1 MVDFFF
7 FQSAVRPVLLDK
19 IVALRNVLAWISQVL
34 IIGLTF
40 TPTFWR
46 FKKPICP
53 KIPVYLIIRTFSEAL
68 PLKNHLQLNFQSFNF
83 ESSLQE
89 GLDAM
94 GFDNPTPIQ
103 EKAIPVILDGK
114 DLIACAQTG
123 TGKTAAFVL
132 PILNKISKSGS
143 STLNTLILAPT
154 RELAIQID
162 QQIQGFSYF
171 LGVSSV
177 PIYGGGDGIVWEQQ
191 KKALETG
198 AEIVVAT
205 PGRLI
210 ALLAGGKIDLSTLE
224 HLVLDEADRMMD
236 MGFSDDILKIV
247 NFLPQKRQT
256 ILFSATM
263 PPKIRQ
269 FSMKILN
276 KPEEISI
283 AIGKTASGVTQS
295 MYSVYDTQ
303 KEELVRH
310 ILSQKNYEA
319 VIVFCSTKDKVKAL
333 HKALRKSFD
342 IEAFHSDL
350 EQVEREKIMSAFKN
364 RKVKILVGTDI
375 ISRGIDVVGIELV
388 INYDTPGD
396 PEDYVHRVGRTAR
409 ADAKGEAI
417 TFVNPK
423 DQPKF
428 VRIEQLIGMSV
439 TQNPLPAQME
449 KGPSFV
455 GEKVKETAPTSGSS
469 TSPLKKKKKKKK
481 SPSSSSSL
489 PPRPYAERTAE
500 PLPTVAVSEQEVSVN
515 KYGQRKNVIEP

>member
-1 MVDFFF
+1 
-7 FQSAVRPVLLDK
+7 
-19 IVALRNVLAWISQVL
+19 
-34 IIGLTF
+34 
-40 TPTFWR
+40 
-46 FKKPICP
+46 
-53 KIPVYLIIRTFSEAL
+53 
-68 PLKNHLQLNFQSFNF
+68 
-83 ESSLQE
+83 
-89 GLDAM
+89 M
-94 GFDNPTPIQ
+94 GFDTPTPIQ
-103 EKAIPVILDGK
+103 EMAIPVILTGK

-132 PILNKISKSGS
+132 PILNKITKSGT

-177 PIYGGGDGIVWEQQ
+177 PIYGGGDGIVWDQQ

-247 NFLPQKRQT
+247 NYLPQNRQT

-319 VIVFCSTKDKVKAL
+319 VIIFCSTKDKVKAL

-439 TQNPLPAQME
+439 TQNPLPPQME
-449 KGPSFV
+449 RGPSFV
-455 GEKVKETAPTSGSS
+455 GEKTKPVAAPLASS
-469 TSPLKKKKKKKK
+469 PVKKKKKKKK
-481 SPSSSSSL
+481 KPTQGTPVERSNTADLPKGESP
-489 PPRPYAERTAE
+489 RMNEVQQE
-500 PLPTVAVSEQEVSVN
+500 PAPS

>member
-1 MVDFFF
+1 MSF
-7 FQSAVRPVLLDK
+7 
-19 IVALRNVLAWISQVL
+19 IN
-34 IIGLTF
+34 
-40 TPTFWR
+40 
-46 FKKPICP
+46 
-53 KIPVYLIIRTFSEAL
+53 
-68 PLKNHLQLNFQSFNF
+68 FNF
-83 ESSLQE
+83 EPSLQE

-94 GFDNPTPIQ
+94 GFDRPTPIQ
-103 EKAIPVILDGK
+103 EMAIPVIMQGK

-143 STLNTLILAPT
+143 NKLNTLILAPT

-210 ALLAGGKIDLSTLE
+210 ALLAGGKMDLSSLE

-247 NFLPQKRQT
+247 NYLPQDRQT
-256 ILFSATM
+256 VLFSATM

-269 FSMKILN
+269 FSMKFLR
-276 KPEEISI
+276 KPEEISLS
-283 AIGKTASGVTQS
+283 IGKTAEGVTQS
-295 MYSVYDTQ
+295 MYSVYDGQ

-310 ILSQKNYEA
+310 ILSQKAYEA
-319 VIVFCSTKDKVKAL
+319 VIIFASTKDKVKAL
-333 HKALRKSFD
+333 YKVLKKQFD

-350 EQVEREKIMSAFKN
+350 EQIEREKIMSNFKN
-364 RKVKILVGTDI
+364 KAVKILIGTDI

-388 INYDTPGD
+388 INFDTPSD

-409 ADAKGEAI
+409 ADKEGEAI

-423 DQPKF
+423 DQHKF
-428 VRIEQLIGMSV
+428 ARIENLIGMEI
-439 TQNPLPAQME
+439 TRNPLPEGFE
-449 KGPSFV
+449 KGPEYLGAKAKSSDFSS
-455 GEKVKETAPTSGSS
+455 GTSGKSKS
-469 TSPLKKKKKKKK
+469 KKKKKPGNKPTGENRSQSGGFKPRADFQK
-481 SPSSSSSL
+481 SPAL
-489 PPRPYAERTAE
+489 E
-500 PLPTVAVSEQEVSVN
+500 PKETPKKESPKPEQSAAPKSEIPS
-515 KYGQRKNVIEP
+515 KYGQRKNVIDS

>member
-1 MVDFFF
+1 MSF
-7 FQSAVRPVLLDK
+7 
-19 IVALRNVLAWISQVL
+19 IN
-34 IIGLTF
+34 
-40 TPTFWR
+40 
-46 FKKPICP
+46 
-53 KIPVYLIIRTFSEAL
+53 
-68 PLKNHLQLNFQSFNF
+68 FNF
-83 ESSLQE
+83 EPSLQE

-94 GFDNPTPIQ
+94 GFDRPTPIQ
-103 EKAIPVILDGK
+103 EMAIPVIMQGK

-143 STLNTLILAPT
+143 NKLNTLILAPT

-177 PIYGGGDGIVWEQQ
+177 PIYGGGDGIIWEQQ

-210 ALLAGGKIDLSTLE
+210 ALLAGGKMDLSSLE

-247 NFLPQKRQT
+247 NYLPQDRQT
-256 ILFSATM
+256 VLFSATM

-269 FSMKILN
+269 FSMKFLRN
-276 KPEEISI
+276 PEEISLS
-283 AIGKTASGVTQS
+283 IGKTAEGVTQS
-295 MYSVYDTQ
+295 MYSVYDGQ

-310 ILSQKNYEA
+310 ILSQKPYEA
-319 VIVFCSTKDKVKAL
+319 VIIFASTKDKVKAL
-333 HKALRKSFD
+333 YKVLKKQFD

-350 EQVEREKIMSAFKN
+350 EQVEREKIMSNFKN
-364 RKVKILVGTDI
+364 KAVKILIGTDI

-388 INYDTPGD
+388 INFDTPSD

-409 ADAKGEAI
+409 ADKEGEAI

-423 DQPKF
+423 DQYKF
-428 VRIEQLIGMSV
+428 ARIEDLIGMKI
-439 TQNPLPAQME
+439 TRNPLPE
-449 KGPSFV
+449 GFESGPEYS
-455 GEKVKETAPTSGSS
+455 GGKAKSAGSPTGAAPNKSKN
-469 TSPLKKKKKKKK
+469 KKKKKPGNKPSGENKSQSSGFKPRADFNK
-481 SPSSSSSL
+481 SPAEAPKESA
-489 PPRPYAERTAE
+489 RPESTKPVQPDA
-500 PLPTVAVSEQEVSVN
+500 PKSEVPS
-515 KYGQRKNVIEP
+515 KYGQRKNVIDS

>member
-1 MVDFFF
+1 
-7 FQSAVRPVLLDK
+7 
-19 IVALRNVLAWISQVL
+19 
-34 IIGLTF
+34 
-40 TPTFWR
+40 
-46 FKKPICP
+46 
-53 KIPVYLIIRTFSEAL
+53 
-68 PLKNHLQLNFQSFNF
+68 
-83 ESSLQE
+83 
-89 GLDAM
+89 M
-94 GFDNPTPIQ
+94 GFDTPTPIQ
-103 EKAIPVILDGK
+103 EMAIPVILSGK

-132 PILNKISKSGS
+132 PILNKITKSGTS
-143 STLNTLILAPT
+143 SLNTLILAPT

-177 PIYGGGDGIVWEQQ
+177 PIYGGGDGIVWDQQ

-247 NFLPQKRQT
+247 NYLPQNRQT

-333 HKALRKSFD
+333 HKTLRKSFD

-439 TQNPLPAQME
+439 TQNSLPAQME

-455 GEKVKETAPTSGSS
+455 GEKVKPAIPQAASS
-469 TSPLKKKKKKKK
+469 PVKKKKKKKK
-481 SPSSSSSL
+481 KPAQASSDGSTNHTNTPKADAVAINEPRQDEAPS
-489 PPRPYAERTAE
+489 
-500 PLPTVAVSEQEVSVN
+500 

>member
-1 MVDFFF
+1 
-7 FQSAVRPVLLDK
+7 
-19 IVALRNVLAWISQVL
+19 
-34 IIGLTF
+34 
-40 TPTFWR
+40 
-46 FKKPICP
+46 
-53 KIPVYLIIRTFSEAL
+53 
-68 PLKNHLQLNFQSFNF
+68 LNFQSFNF

-94 GFDNPTPIQ
+94 GFDQPTPIQ
-103 EKAIPVILDGK
+103 QMAIPVILEGK

-132 PILNKISKSGS
+132 PILNKISKAGS

-162 QQIQGFSYF
+162 QAIQGFSYF

-177 PIYGGGDGIVWEQQ
+177 PIYGGGDGVIWEQQ

-210 ALLAGGKIDLSTLE
+210 ALLAGGKMDLSTLE

-247 NFLPQKRQT
+247 NYLPQNRQT

-283 AIGKTASGVTQS
+283 AIGKTAEGVTQS

-310 ILSQKNYEA
+310 ILSQKAYEA
-319 VIVFCSTKDKVKAL
+319 VIIFCSTKDKVKAL
-333 HKALRKSFD
+333 YKVLKKGFD
-342 IEAFHSDL
+342 VEAFHSDL
-350 EQVEREKIMSAFKN
+350 EQMEREKIMSAFKN
-364 RKVKILVGTDI
+364 KAVKILIGTDI

-388 INYDTPGD
+388 INYDTPSD

-409 ADAKGEAI
+409 ADKEGEAI

-423 DQPKF
+423 DQHKF
-428 VRIEQLIGMSV
+428 VRIEKLIGMSV
-439 TQNPLPAQME
+439 TQNPLPESME
-449 KGPSFV
+449 KGPDYA
-455 GEKVKETAPTSGSS
+455 GDKPKKEFSS
-469 TSPLKKKKKKKK
+469 SLPDHDKKKKKKKK
-481 SPSSSSSL
+481 PMGQSSD
-489 PPRPYAERTAE
+489 PPRDQQKPRPEVRTPKIEQAVE
-500 PLPTVAVSEQEVSVN
+500 SAVATTESKPS
-515 KYGQRKNVIEP
+515 KYGQRKNVIDP

>member
-1 MVDFFF
+1 MSFV
-7 FQSAVRPVLLDK
+7 
-19 IVALRNVLAWISQVL
+19 
-34 IIGLTF
+34 
-40 TPTFWR
+40 
-46 FKKPICP
+46 
-53 KIPVYLIIRTFSEAL
+53 
-68 PLKNHLQLNFQSFNF
+68 SFNF
-83 ESSLQE
+83 EPSLQE

-94 GFDNPTPIQ
+94 GFDRPTPIQ
-103 EKAIPVILDGK
+103 EMAIPVIMQGR

-143 STLNTLILAPT
+143 NTLNTLILAPT

-247 NFLPQKRQT
+247 NYLPENRQT
-256 ILFSATM
+256 VLFSATM

-269 FSMKILN
+269 FSMKILRN
-276 KPEEISI
+276 PEEISL
-283 AIGKTASGVTQS
+283 AIGKTAEGVTQS

-303 KEELVRH
+303 KEDLVRH
-310 ILSQKNYEA
+310 ILSQKAYEA
-319 VIVFCSTKDKVKAL
+319 VIIFCSTKDKVKAL
-333 HKALRKSFD
+333 FKVLKKGFD
-342 IEAFHSDL
+342 VEAFHSDL

-364 RKVKILVGTDI
+364 KAVKILIGTDI
-375 ISRGIDVVGIELV
+375 ISRGIDVVGIQLV
-388 INYDTPGD
+388 INYDTPSD

-409 ADAKGEAI
+409 ADKEGEAI

-423 DQPKF
+423 DQHKF
-428 VRIEQLIGMSV
+428 VRIEKLIGMAV
-439 TQNPLPAQME
+439 TQIALPDGFE
-449 KGPSFV
+449 KGPEYL
-455 GEKVKETAPTSGSS
+455 GEKAKSS
-469 TSPLKKKKKKKK
+469 DFSRQPMGGNSKKKKKKKFGNKNSEEKRPGGVEFKPK
-481 SPSSSSSL
+481 SEAPKAAHHPKPESPKQEQASESAQQKPS
-489 PPRPYAERTAE
+489 
-500 PLPTVAVSEQEVSVN
+500 

>member
-1 MVDFFF
+1 
-7 FQSAVRPVLLDK
+7 
-19 IVALRNVLAWISQVL
+19 
-34 IIGLTF
+34 
-40 TPTFWR
+40 
-46 FKKPICP
+46 
-53 KIPVYLIIRTFSEAL
+53 
-68 PLKNHLQLNFQSFNF
+68 
-83 ESSLQE
+83 
-89 GLDAM
+89 M
-94 GFDNPTPIQ
+94 GFDQPTPIQ
-103 EKAIPVILDGK
+103 QMAIPVILEGK

-177 PIYGGGDGIVWEQQ
+177 PIYGGGDGVIWEQQ

-210 ALLAGGKIDLSTLE
+210 ALLAGGKMDLSTLE

-236 MGFSDDILKIV
+236 MGFSDDVLKIV
-247 NFLPQKRQT
+247 NYLPQKRQT

-283 AIGKTASGVTQS
+283 AIGKTAEGVTQS

-310 ILSQKNYEA
+310 ILSQKQYEA
-319 VIVFCSTKDKVKAL
+319 VS
-333 HKALRKSFD
+333 
-342 IEAFHSDL
+342 
-350 EQVEREKIMSAFKN
+350 
-364 RKVKILVGTDI
+364 
-375 ISRGIDVVGIELV
+375 
-388 INYDTPGD
+388 
-396 PEDYVHRVGRTAR
+396 
-409 ADAKGEAI
+409 
-417 TFVNPK
+417 
-423 DQPKF
+423 
-428 VRIEQLIGMSV
+428 
-439 TQNPLPAQME
+439 
-449 KGPSFV
+449 
-455 GEKVKETAPTSGSS
+455 
-469 TSPLKKKKKKKK
+469 
-481 SPSSSSSL
+481 
-489 PPRPYAERTAE
+489 
-500 PLPTVAVSEQEVSVN
+500 
-515 KYGQRKNVIEP
+515 

>member
-1 MVDFFF
+1 
-7 FQSAVRPVLLDK
+7 
-19 IVALRNVLAWISQVL
+19 
-34 IIGLTF
+34 
-40 TPTFWR
+40 
-46 FKKPICP
+46 
-53 KIPVYLIIRTFSEAL
+53 
-68 PLKNHLQLNFQSFNF
+68 
-83 ESSLQE
+83 
-89 GLDAM
+89 
-94 GFDNPTPIQ
+94 
-103 EKAIPVILDGK
+103 
-114 DLIACAQTG
+114 
-123 TGKTAAFVL
+123 
-132 PILNKISKSGS
+132 
-143 STLNTLILAPT
+143 
-154 RELAIQID
+154 
-162 QQIQGFSYF
+162 
-171 LGVSSV
+171 
-177 PIYGGGDGIVWEQQ
+177 
-191 KKALETG
+191 
-198 AEIVVAT
+198 
-205 PGRLI
+205 
-210 ALLAGGKIDLSTLE
+210 LAGGKIDLSTLE

-247 NFLPQKRQT
+247 NYLPQNRQT

-319 VIVFCSTKDKVKAL
+319 VIIFCSTKDKVKAL

-455 GEKVKETAPTSGSS
+455 GEKAKPTTTAQLAS
-469 TSPLKKKKKKKK
+469 SPLKKKKKKKK
-481 SPSSSSSL
+481 KPTQGATPERSNTSDLPKGDPSQVKE
-489 PPRPYAERTAE
+489 AQ
-500 PLPTVAVSEQEVSVN
+500 SEAGPS

>member
-1 MVDFFF
+1 LSF
-7 FQSAVRPVLLDK
+7 
-19 IVALRNVLAWISQVL
+19 I
-34 IIGLTF
+34 
-40 TPTFWR
+40 
-46 FKKPICP
+46 
-53 KIPVYLIIRTFSEAL
+53 
-68 PLKNHLQLNFQSFNF
+68 SFNF
-83 ESSLQE
+83 EPSLQE

-94 GFDNPTPIQ
+94 GFDRPTPIQ
-103 EKAIPVILDGK
+103 EMAIPVIMQGR

-143 STLNTLILAPT
+143 NTLNTLILAPT

-191 KKALETG
+191 KKALVTG

-247 NFLPQKRQT
+247 NYLPENRQT
-256 ILFSATM
+256 VLFSATM

-269 FSMKILN
+269 FSMKILKN
-276 KPEEISI
+276 PEEISLS
-283 AIGKTASGVTQS
+283 IGKTAEGVTQS

-303 KEELVRH
+303 KEDLVRH
-310 ILSQKNYEA
+310 ILSQKSYEA
-319 VIVFCSTKDKVKAL
+319 VIIFCSTKDKVKAL
-333 HKALRKSFD
+333 FKVLKKGFD
-342 IEAFHSDL
+342 VEAFHSDL
-350 EQVEREKIMSAFKN
+350 EQVERENIMSAFKN
-364 RKVKILVGTDI
+364 KAVKILIGTDI
-375 ISRGIDVVGIELV
+375 ISRGIDVVGIQLV
-388 INYDTPGD
+388 INYDTPSD

-409 ADAKGEAI
+409 ADKEGEAI

-423 DQPKF
+423 DQHKF
-428 VRIEQLIGMSV
+428 VRIEKLIGMAV
-439 TQNPLPAQME
+439 TQIPLPEGFE
-449 KGPSFV
+449 KGPEYL
-455 GEKVKETAPTSGSS
+455 GEKAKSGGFASSAPAGNS
-469 TSPLKKKKKKKK
+469 KKKKKKKPGHK
-481 SPSSSSSL
+481 HSGEKRPEDSAGK
-489 PPRPYAERTAE
+489 PRMDS
-500 PLPTVAVSEQEVSVN
+500 PTVPSVPKSDSPKQEPSGGSGREKPN

>member
-1 MVDFFF
+1 M
-7 FQSAVRPVLLDK
+7 
-19 IVALRNVLAWISQVL
+19 
-34 IIGLTF
+34 
-40 TPTFWR
+40 
-46 FKKPICP
+46 
-53 KIPVYLIIRTFSEAL
+53 
-68 PLKNHLQLNFQSFNF
+68 NFQSFNF

-94 GFDNPTPIQ
+94 GFDQPTPIQ
-103 EKAIPVILDGK
+103 ELAIPVIMEGK

-143 STLNTLILAPT
+143 NTLNTLILAPT

-177 PIYGGGDGIVWEQQ
+177 PIYGGGDGVVWEQQ

-210 ALLAGGKIDLSTLE
+210 ALLAGGKMDLSSLE
-224 HLVLDEADRMMD
+224 HLILDEADRMMD

-247 NFLPQKRQT
+247 NYLPKNRQT

-269 FSMKILN
+269 FSMKILKN
-276 KPEEISI
+276 PEEISI
-283 AIGKTASGVTQS
+283 AIGKTAEGVTQS

-303 KEELVRH
+303 KEDLVRH
-310 ILSQKNYEA
+310 ILSQKAYEA
-319 VIVFCSTKDKVKAL
+319 VIIFCSTKDKVKAL
-333 HKALRKSFD
+333 YKVLKKGFD
-342 IEAFHSDL
+342 VEAFHSDL
-350 EQVEREKIMSAFKN
+350 DQVEREKIMSAFKN
-364 RKVKILVGTDI
+364 KAVKILIGTDI

-388 INYDTPGD
+388 INYDTPSD

-409 ADAKGEAI
+409 ADKEGEAI

-423 DQPKF
+423 DQHKF
-428 VRIEQLIGMSV
+428 VRIEKLIGMKV
-439 TQNPLPAQME
+439 TQNPLPEHLE
-449 KGPSFV
+449 KGPEYVGDRPQKESFT
-455 GEKVKETAPTSGSS
+455 GHPDRN
-469 TSPLKKKKKKKK
+469 KKKKKKKK
-481 SPSSSSSL
+481 PSSTASDQPRETPKPKPEVRAPKSGAEETPASSK
-489 PPRPYAERTAE
+489 P
-500 PLPTVAVSEQEVSVN
+500 EVKPS